1 MNNMDIKAQLL
12 AAGAKEEDLAKVDF
26 AKIESIVD
34 KAGSIGGLCKE
45 LKEAFPEFNEA
56 DFRKTLEENSDVS
69 EVPQELS
76 DDDLEAVAGGSVGS
90 WISEHKALVTMGV
103 LIAISIPVGFAMRS
117 EGKAAG
123 NKAVS
128 KAYDKGYGEGSNLVQ
143 EKVSTMTKSS
153 LPKLN

>member
-26 AKIESIVD
+26 AKIESILD

-103 LIAISIPVGFAMRS
+103 LIAISIPVGFAMHS

-123 NKAVS
+123 NKALS

-143 EKVSTMTKSS
+143 EKVSNMTKSS
-153 LPKLN
+153 MPNLN